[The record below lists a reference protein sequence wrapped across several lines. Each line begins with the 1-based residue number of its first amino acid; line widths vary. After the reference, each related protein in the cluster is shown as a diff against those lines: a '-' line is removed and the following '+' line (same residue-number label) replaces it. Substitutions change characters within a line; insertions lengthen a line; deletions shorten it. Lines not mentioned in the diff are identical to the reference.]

1 MKDILI
7 ILAAIVV
14 PIVALYL
21 TFAFVAWDFWWPSD
35 CWCFYRVVY
44 VFILAF
50 ALLGTIGVACAIID
64 SMKKRNRYE
73 TENPQS
79 PPTALLR

>member
-21 TFAFVAWDFWWPSD
+21 VFAFVAWDFWWPSD
-35 CWCFYRVVY
+35 CEWFYRVVY
-44 VFILAF
+44 VFILVL
-50 ALLGTIGVACAIID
+50 ALSSTIGVASTIIN
-64 SMKKRNRYE
+64 SNKRKK
-73 TENPQS
+73 
-79 PPTALLR
+79 

>member
-21 TFAFVAWDFWWPSD
+21 AFAFVAWD
-35 CWCFYRVVY
+35 
-44 VFILAF
+44 L
-50 ALLGTIGVACAIID
+50 
-64 SMKKRNRYE
+64 MKKRNRYE

>member
-21 TFAFVAWDFWWPSD
+21 VFAFIAWDFWWPSD
-35 CWCFYRVVY
+35 CELFYRVVY
-44 VFILAF
+44 AFILAL
-50 ALLGTIGVACAIID
+50 ALLGTIGVAGAIID
-64 SMKKRNRYE
+64 SNKRNRHE
-73 TENPQS
+73 KS
-79 PPTALLR
+79 

>member
-21 TFAFVAWDFWWPSD
+21 VFAFVAWDFWWPSD
-35 CWCFYRVVY
+35 CGWFYRIVY
-44 VFILAF
+44 VFILVL
-50 ALLGTIGVACAIID
+50 ALSSTIGVAGAIID
-64 SMKKRNRYE
+64 LMKKKK
-73 TENPQS
+73 
-79 PPTALLR
+79 